1 LDSIE
6 YNACDSTNT
15 LKWNPYIGWEDAGYY
30 NIYDGNGNEIEV
42 NWTDTFYTHFI
53 EPGFMYSYIIKAVNS
68 ISPSFTS
75 SSNIDSIFTTPI
87 KKPNPNNFYI
97 NNINYNGS
105 TASFTVN
112 IDNTADLLG
121 HSLLVSSNENSGFSV
136 ADSLKMEGS
145 ESIEF
150 SHGAENQPLFY
161 KVAAIGVCH
170 DTELE
175 TKVVQPIKLE
185 TSGTETDVT
194 LSWNESYFQSTSE
207 IYKIF
212 LKVDNSDY
220 VEKEQTNGKTQT
232 YQLDQLGTETSELFC
247 FRIDA
252 IDNDNHTSHSNE
264 ACVSRLPL
272 IEFPNA
278 FTPNGDGINDYFGP
292 FSNYIRNVDISS
304 GLFEFKLI
312 IYDKYGGAIYE
323 SDNAFQKWTGV
334 NNRASLK
341 YVPEG
346 AYIYYMWFKSAQG
359 KSYEKSGTINVV
371 YP

>member
-1 LDSIE
+1 M
-6 YNACDSTNT
+6 TNT
-15 LKWNPYIGWEDAGYY
+15 LTWNPYIGWDSGVDYT
-30 NIYDGNGNEIEV
+30 IYANGIDISTLDKDQNNNDTLFIHAIKPDSIYTYKIIAIQKENV
-42 NWTDTFYTHFI
+42 N
-53 EPGFMYSYIIKAVNS
+53 VNS
-68 ISPSFTS
+68 TS
-75 SSNIDSIFTTPI
+75 NQQSVNTTAI
-87 KKPNPNNFYI
+87 KPPNPNNFYI

-292 FSNYIRNVDISS
+292 FSNYIKNVDISS

>member
-1 LDSIE
+1 
-6 YNACDSTNT
+6 
-15 LKWNPYIGWEDAGYY
+15 
-30 NIYDGNGNEIEV
+30 
-42 NWTDTFYTHFI
+42 
-53 EPGFMYSYIIKAVNS
+53 
-68 ISPSFTS
+68 
-75 SSNIDSIFTTPI
+75 
-87 KKPNPNNFYI
+87 
-97 NNINYNGS
+97 
-105 TASFTVN
+105 
-112 IDNTADLLG
+112 LLG
-121 HSLLVSSNENSGFSV
+121 HSLQVSNFEESGFSEAV
-136 ADSLKMEGS
+136 YMEMEGI

-150 SHGAENQPLFY
+150 SDTEKNQPLFY

-170 DTELE
+170 DAVLE

-185 TSGTETDVT
+185 TSGTETEVT
-194 LSWNESYFQSTSE
+194 LSWNESFIQSTSE

-220 VEKEQTNGKTQT
+220 EELDTPTERTIT
-232 YQLDQLGTETSELFC
+232 YTFDQLGTEISELFC

-252 IDNDNHTSHSNE
+252 IDNESHTSFSNE

-278 FTPNGDGINDYFGP
+278 FTPNSDGINDYFGP
-292 FSNYIRNVDISS
+292 FSNYIKNVDISS

-323 SDNAFQKWTGV
+323 SDNVFQKWTGV